1 MASVPFGA
9 DASWLSRKLI
19 MIAATKTTSPQTDN
33 KQVSS
38 ETFNTLI
45 NLAGRQ
51 RMLSQRII
59 LNAILAAQDHPGTID
74 VARQALALFESSH
87 HDLVVGNQTLPGV
100 FFDALK
106 DILFGKELADKKIRA
121 FIAEARD
128 AIETIEVSKHST
140 AVEVLGHQATP
151 LVNLLNQITQVYET
165 EARRYAKTQ
174 QKQYKDLMGNIQQIA
189 KHARIVSV
197 NAQIMAARAGE
208 AGKEFSVVAGVL
220 SGITEEID
228 NLIVSALASS
238 PH

>member
-1 MASVPFGA
+1 MTV
-9 DASWLSRKLI
+9 
-19 MIAATKTTSPQTDN
+19 ATRLRPPQVDI
-33 KQVSS
+33 KQVNA
-38 ETFNTLI
+38 ETFNALI

-59 LNAILAAQDHPGTID
+59 LNAILAAQGHEAAID
-74 VARQALALFESSH
+74 VARQALSLFEASH
-87 HDLVVGNQTLPGV
+87 QDLVIGNQKLPGI
-100 FFDALK
+100 FFDALE
-106 DILFGKELADKKIRA
+106 DIYHGSTQADKKIRA
-121 FIAEARD
+121 FIHEAHQV
-128 AIETIEVSKHST
+128 IENISVTKGT
-140 AVEVLGHQATP
+140 FAVEALGREATP
-151 LVNLLNQITQVYET
+151 LVNLLNQVTTVYET
-165 EARRYAKTQ
+165 EAKRHAQVQ

-228 NLIVSALASS
+228 KLIVSAMASS